1 MLEHITI
8 EPKGDAQAAIIW
20 LHGLGADGHD
30 FEPIVPELDLEDLN
44 IRYIFPNAPERPVT
58 INNGEQMRAWFDFQP
73 HSETAGNEDIDTS
86 AAQLMEFI
94 EAQMSAGIPS
104 HRILLAG
111 FSQGGVIAL
120 HTALRYPARL
130 AGVMALSTYLH
141 DPQGCEAALNDAN
154 LAIPVFMAHGQ
165 GDPMI
170 PIMRAATAREN
181 LIRLAC
187 DVEWRDYPMGHQVC
201 MEEIEDISAFIRRV
215 L

>member
-30 FEPIVPELDLEDLN
+30 FEPIVPELDVEDLN
-44 IRYIFPNAPERPVT
+44 IRYIFPHAPERPVT

-73 HSETAGNEDIDTS
+73 HTETAGNEDIDTS

-120 HTALRYPARL
+120 HTACLLYTSP
-130 AGVMALSTYLH
+130 S
-141 DPQGCEAALNDAN
+141 P
-154 LAIPVFMAHGQ
+154 
-165 GDPMI
+165 
-170 PIMRAATAREN
+170 
-181 LIRLAC
+181 
-187 DVEWRDYPMGHQVC
+187 RDRTRSRMPS
-201 MEEIEDISAFIRRV
+201 SA
-215 L
+215 